1 MPTFTFEWHEVK
13 RPAPSPKKRE
23 EMFRRELEDRA
34 AMLHRL
40 GYTAKAVKARLK
52 ANVAWD
58 FELEDRPKHAT
69 EVDKI
74 VDAVFR
80 RGA

>member
-1 MPTFTFEWHEVK
+1 MPTFTFEWQEVK
-13 RPAPSPKKRE
+13 RPAPSSKKRE

-58 FELEDRPKHAT
+58 FELEARPKHAA

-74 VDAVFR
+74 VDTVFR